1 MGTLHEQSNFSEAV
15 LRGGDAGYQE
25 EADRIAETYGFD
37 FVGIGLSPFVGA
49 SMKWV
54 YFSGAT
60 SQRVTRISLSPGH
73 GIGGIV
79 LKSGQPMMLTDIDQ
93 DLGQSEY
100 SSYPIVFAEDL
111 RSFCALPLKQGSH
124 TVGVLILAH
133 RSSGREHAQ
142 AYLRCANDLQGKFLD
157 AEMQEQN
164 FLDLGKLRANGKE
177 GLEFTP
183 LRQTELSKI
192 VLAQEDER
200 KRLSRELHDGM
211 AQDLLTI
218 TLLLHMAQERIADND
233 ANDLI
238 NQALG
243 RIEALQTDIHN
254 LSTEL
259 RPSTLDNFGLI
270 PALKSQAAVLEK
282 TYGANIVFTGQQTI
296 SRLDPAVETQ
306 VYRICQEA
314 ILNSCKYSKAD
325 KVEVSF
331 AASVGWL
338 NVTVSDKG
346 VGFNTE
352 EPVVQGSGCGLS
364 GMRERARLIGADL
377 RISSSDQGSTV
388 SLVAPMKEPAKRK
401 EPAR

>member
-1 MGTLHEQSNFSEAV
+1 MGATHGQANFSEAV
-15 LRGGDAGYQE
+15 LRGGDADYQK
-25 EADRIAETYGFD
+25 EADRIAATYGFD

-49 SMKWV
+49 PMKWA

-60 SQRVTRISLSPGH
+60 SQRVTRISLLPGH

-93 DLGQSEY
+93 DLGQNEY

-111 RSFCALPLKQGSH
+111 RSFCALPLKQGSR

-133 RSSGREHAQ
+133 RTPGRKYAQ
-142 AYLRCANDLQGKFLD
+142 TYLRCASDLQGKFLD
-157 AEMQEQN
+157 AEIQEQR
-164 FLDLGKLRANGKE
+164 FVDFGKPETSKKE
-177 GLEFTP
+177 EEWHTLLP
-183 LRQTELSKI
+183 QTEFSKV

-211 AQDLLTI
+211 AQDLLTVS
-218 TLLLHMAQERIADND
+218 LLLHMAQEHIADD
-233 ANDLI
+233 EANDLI
-238 NQALG
+238 DQALS
-243 RIEALQTDIHN
+243 RIELLQTNIRN

-259 RPSTLDNFGLI
+259 RPSTLDNFGLV

-282 TYGANIVFTGQQTI
+282 TYGTSIVFKGQQDI
-296 SRLDPAVETQ
+296 GRFDPAVETQ
-306 VYRICQEA
+306 IYRICQEA

-325 KVEVSF
+325 MVEITFSTM
-331 AASVGWL
+331 VGWL
-338 NVTVSDKG
+338 NVSISDKG

-352 EPVVQGSGCGLS
+352 APVIKGSGCGLS

-377 RISSSDQGSTV
+377 QITSSHQGSTI
-388 SLVAPMKEPAKRK
+388 SLIAPMRESTEKE
-401 EPAR
+401 ELSQ

>member
-1 MGTLHEQSNFSEAV
+1 MGAHGQANFSEAV
-15 LRGGDAGYQE
+15 LRGGDAGYQA
-25 EADRIAETYGFD
+25 EADRIAKAYGFD

-49 SMKWV
+49 PMKWV

-60 SQRVTRISLSPGH
+60 SQRVTRILLSPGH

-79 LKSGQPMMLTDIDQ
+79 LKSGQPMMLTDIDK
-93 DLGQSEY
+93 DLGQNEY

-111 RSFCALPLKQGSH
+111 RSFCALPLKQGSN

-133 RSSGREHAQ
+133 RTSGREHAH

-157 AEMQEQN
+157 AEVLEQS
-164 FLDLGKLRANGKE
+164 LV
-177 GLEFTP
+177 EFAKPKADGREDSGFVP
-183 LRQTELSKI
+183 LRQTELSKV

-211 AQDLLTI
+211 AQDLLTV
-218 TLLLHMAQERIADND
+218 TLLLHMAQERIDDAD
-233 ANDLI
+233 ANDFI
-238 NQALG
+238 EQALS
-243 RIEALQTDIHN
+243 RIESLQTDIHN

-282 TYGANIVFTGQQTI
+282 TYGASIVFTGQQSI
-296 SRLDPAVETQ
+296 DRFDPAVETQ

-325 KVEVSF
+325 RVEVSF

-338 NVTVSDKG
+338 NVSISDEG
-346 VGFNTE
+346 IGFNTE
-352 EPVVQGSGCGLS
+352 APVVQGSGCGLS

-377 RISSSDQGSTV
+377 QISSSNRGSTI
-388 SLVAPMKEPAKRK
+388 SLVAPMREETKREEPPR
-401 EPAR
+401 